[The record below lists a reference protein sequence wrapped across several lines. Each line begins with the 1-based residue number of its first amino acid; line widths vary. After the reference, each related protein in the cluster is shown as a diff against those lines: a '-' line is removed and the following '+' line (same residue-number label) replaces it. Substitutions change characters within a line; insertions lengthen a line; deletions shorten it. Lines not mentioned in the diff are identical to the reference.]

1 MKYCNTAN
9 IKLYKMSKKIV
20 QEVSWLLELQLHPA
34 VSCYIMLHFNTVRYM
49 RYDKV

>member
-34 VSCYIMLHFNTVRYM
+34 VSCYIMLHFNTVTH
-49 RYDKV
+49 